1 MKHYLTVKDLPE
13 DERPYE
19 KCERLGASRLSDA
32 ELLAVIL
39 RTGVRGQ
46 RSTDLACQILNL
58 LKKEEGILGLHHL
71 AFHDL
76 IKIHGIGKVKAVQL
90 LCIAE
95 LSIRM
100 ARAVKKTGTPMNS
113 PEHVASYYMESMRN
127 LEYEQAV
134 VVMLDGKNRFAGD
147 FLLSKGTVKAS
158 LVSPREMFR
167 EAMKAG
173 AVYVI
178 LLHNHPSGDPTPS
191 SQDISTTKR
200 VKTTG
205 EILDIPLLD
214 HIIIG
219 DHKYV
224 SLKEMGLF

>member
-46 RSTDLACQILNL
+46 RSTD
-58 LKKEEGILGLHHL
+58 
-71 AFHDL
+71 
-76 IKIHGIGKVKAVQL
+76 
-90 LCIAE
+90 
-95 LSIRM
+95 
-100 ARAVKKTGTPMNS
+100 
-113 PEHVASYYMESMRN
+113 

>member
-1 MKHYLTVKDLPE
+1 
-13 DERPYE
+13 
-19 KCERLGASRLSDA
+19 
-32 ELLAVIL
+32 
-39 RTGVRGQ
+39 
-46 RSTDLACQILNL
+46 
-58 LKKEEGILGLHHL
+58 
-71 AFHDL
+71 
-76 IKIHGIGKVKAVQL
+76 
-90 LCIAE
+90 
-95 LSIRM
+95 M